1 MKSMPSTSKPAS
13 KVTACHLKA
22 YALTAGL
29 NTAGVQNLKLGLSG
43 VRTVALCLSHLT
55 ALGMNNCA
63 EIQHLQLC
71 CPSLLTAYFQACK

>member
-1 MKSMPSTSKPAS
+1 MKSMPSISKSAN
-13 KVTACHLKA
+13 KVTACHLKT

-29 NTAGVQNLKLGLSG
+29 NIAGVQNLKLGLSG

-55 ALGMNNCA
+55 ALDMNNCA
-63 EIQHLQLC
+63 DIQHLQLC